1 MPSSKYGD
9 RRNDQE
15 ELDYE
20 DALDDAHDVP
30 DYKDHEEY
38 DLDFKDDDD
47 NVFLDSSSST
57 IVLSGKKQV
66 HFISFTS
73 DLYLIFF

>member
-9 RRNDQE
+9 RRHDQE

-57 IVLSGKKQV
+57 IVLSGIKEV
-66 HFISFTS
+66 HFEFK
-73 DLYLIFF
+73 